1 MPDARVNNS
10 GPGRLVPSG
19 AASRGTM
26 VGILLVLLFG
36 AFLLWSTLSSQKV
49 ECTVAIEFNGA
60 RGTATASAQAEAD
73 AMREAQ
79 TTACGPLSQGMDDR
93 IACTRIPPLRSTC
106 RRL

>member
-1 MPDARVNNS
+1 MPDARVKNS

-19 AASRGTM
+19 AASRGT
-26 VGILLVLLFG
+26 VIGILLVLMFG

-49 ECTVAIEFNGA
+49 ECTVTIEFKGA
-60 RGTATASAQAEAD
+60 RGTATASGGTEAD

-93 IACTRIPPLRSTC
+93 IACTSIPPVSRSC